1 MELSA
6 WGLLPVWVC
15 LAWMREQLCPAGCGV
30 DGGMWGWKVGMDRG
44 QDPELE
50 LTSFYNV
57 GRWDQ
62 SLRTLV

>member
-1 MELSA
+1 M

-15 LAWMREQLCPAGCGV
+15 LAWMREQLCLAGCGV
-30 DGGMWGWKVGMDRG
+30 DGGVWAWKAGMDCG